1 MINHNKLICNIFL
14 DDNDRVTKLGNKL
27 SKKTSQNR
35 YPNIYAYIQQVKKYR
50 LYYHTV
56 LKYLKI

>member
-14 DDNDRVTKLGNKL
+14 DDNDIVTKLGNKL

-35 YPNIYAYIQQVKKYR
+35 YPNIYAYIQQVKNRDYIII
-50 LYYHTV
+50 LY
-56 LKYLKI
+56 

>member
-14 DDNDRVTKLGNKL
+14 DDNDRETKLGNKL

-35 YPNIYAYIQQVKKYR
+35 YHNIYAYIQQMKE
-50 LYYHTV
+50 
-56 LKYLKI
+56 

>member
-35 YPNIYAYIQQVKKYR
+35 YPNIYAYIQQMKK
-50 LYYHTV
+50 
-56 LKYLKI
+56 

>member
-1 MINHNKLICNIFL
+1 MQNYMINHNKLICNIFL

-35 YPNIYAYIQQVKKYR
+35 YPNIYAYIQQVKNRDYIII
-50 LYYHTV
+50 LY
-56 LKYLKI
+56 